1 MSTRKPAPEGAPNY
15 RIAQREG
22 CTILYGHMPLGAWLR
37 LLRGASDL
45 HVLHADLAR
54 MLGATAVI
62 GPPEGLARIRVQ
74 ETAAAMGRVR
84 AQLGRAARR
93 LDPEAVRWLAAG
105 EQGLSSLALFTLLTG
120 VRPRHYGGSALDLP
134 RDAQEFR
141 RCRLLLEQV
150 PSLQRALL
158 RLARRVADPELV
170 SWAALAEAWPD
181 LCRQMDHEW
190 PLWRTQPGRAPGVN
204 AMLEC
209 FHQVETDRAV
219 LQSTRMG
226 ALSWPMPFGLQGGPT
241 RAPGE
246 THRPF

>member
-1 MSTRKPAPEGAPNY
+1 MSTLKPAPEGAPNY

-22 CTILYGHMPLGAWLR
+22 CTILYGDMPLGAWLR

-45 HVLHADLAR
+45 HVLHADVAR

-62 GPPEGLARIRVQ
+62 GPRDGLARLRAQ

-84 AQLGRAARR
+84 AQLGRSARR

-105 EQGLSSLALFTLLTG
+105 EQGLSSLALFALLTG
-120 VRPRHYGGSALDLP
+120 VRPRHYGGSGLDLP
-134 RDAQEFR
+134 RDVQEFR

-150 PSLQRALL
+150 PSLRRGMS
-158 RLARRVADPELV
+158 RLARQVADPELV

-181 LCRQMDHEW
+181 LCAQMDHEW
-190 PLWRTQPGRAPGVN
+190 PQWRDHPGRAPGVN

-209 FHQVETDRAV
+209 FQQVETDRAS

-226 ALSWPMPFGLQGGPT
+226 ALSWPMPFPE
-241 RAPGE
+241 PG
-246 THRPF
+246 TSRGSGTARWPG